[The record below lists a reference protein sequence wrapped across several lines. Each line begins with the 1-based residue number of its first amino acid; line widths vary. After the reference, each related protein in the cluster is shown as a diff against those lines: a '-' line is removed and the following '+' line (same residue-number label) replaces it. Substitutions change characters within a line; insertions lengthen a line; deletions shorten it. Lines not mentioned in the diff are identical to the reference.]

1 MLLCFI
7 STTFWQC
14 QKEELETIE
23 SSKQGKLNL
32 WVVPG
37 EKAFNESKQL
47 QERVTSLKR
56 KNTAA
61 RLTSTI
67 YNFSIEEEH
76 VQIIIGDDY
85 TQYTFNVERE
95 NPTPNL
101 LENYVCKIY
110 TDGEVF
116 QYLMGYPYTIGQ
128 NGISY
133 QMQNST
139 IQVISD
145 ENIVVNTAG
154 RGFPPG
160 CVPEFISESSSYQCT
175 SIPCSQAGHEYDD
188 HTCECGKTVD
198 CTPASQSCGW
208 VTVTVYGCGGGGSS
222 GSGPGGDGGFTPPA
236 GSGSGGTGTTTPV
249 DPVVTVPFDD
259 ALVADK
265 ECKKIT
271 TFLDSNPN
279 FKLLLLDLN
288 NYLSA
293 NHERS
298 ISKFKTQDT
307 INYDNGTPNQPEVRL
322 LSMPANKY
330 EAFAHT
336 QYEDPLT
343 TYQDNYSVFSIDD
356 LIGIASLLKEGSLGD
371 DFVTFLPTGKGTYY
385 ALTIQ
390 NKNKFLD
397 FFYYSLQPTPPTN
410 GDPYLM
416 TRWIN
421 RKDKFQKL
429 EKEFYSS
436 DSAIIKESN
445 TDNQQVLTA
454 FLKFM
459 NDADLGASLFK
470 SDSTWNSFTRV
481 TYDSN
486 SINFIKEKPCL
497 N

>member
-23 SSKQGKLNL
+23 STKQGKLNL

-47 QERVTSLKR
+47 RERVTSLKR

-85 TQYTFNVERE
+85 TQYTFNVERD

-145 ENIVVNTAG
+145 ENILVTTAG

-160 CVPEFISESSSYQCT
+160 CVPEFLYEVLTYECTNYSCSGPGSSGEHQPGQGCLCGTPS
-175 SIPCSQAGHEYDD
+175 HEN
-188 HTCECGKTVD
+188 
-198 CTPASQSCGW
+198 CTPPYTNCSWITTA
-208 VTVTVYGCGGGGSS
+208 VYGGCGGGGSS
-222 GSGPGGDGGFTPPA
+222 GGDGGFTPPA
-236 GSGSGGTGTTTPV
+236 GGGSGGSGTTTPV
-249 DPVVTVPFDD
+249 EPVVTVPFDD
-259 ALVADK
+259 ALSLNK
-265 ECKKIT
+265 ECQKIT

-298 ISKFKTQDT
+298 ISKFETQET
-307 INYDNGTPNQPEVRL
+307 IIYDNGSANQPEVKL

-343 TYQDNYSVFSIDD
+343 VNQDNYSVFSIDD
-356 LIGIASLLKEGSLGD
+356 LIGIASLLKEGSLSD
-371 DFVTFLPTGKGTYY
+371 EFVTFLPTGKGTYY

-397 FFYYSLQPTPPTN
+397 FFYYALQPTPPTN

-416 TRWIN
+416 TKWLNSR
-421 RKDKFQKL
+421 DKYISL
-429 EKEFYSS
+429 EEQYYSGV
-436 DSAIIKESN
+436 AAVIKADNS
-445 TDNQQVLTA
+445 DNQQVLTA
-454 FLKFM
+454 YLKFM
-459 NDADLGASLFK
+459 DDANLGASMFK
-470 SDSTWNSFTRV
+470 SDSTWN
-481 TYDSN
+481 
-486 SINFIKEKPCL
+486 
-497 N
+497 